1 VLLGAQ
7 MPSILLELGFI
18 TNSRDIGLLKRRSYQ
33 EALVD
38 GIAKGINSYIMNT
51 TYAYSGRGK

>member
-1 VLLGAQ
+1 

-18 TNSRDIGLLKRRSYQ
+18 TNSKDMSLLQRRSYQ

-38 GIAKGINSYIMNT
+38 GIAKGINNYIMNT
-51 TYAYSGRGK
+51 TYAYGGRSR